1 MVKESFSDTAV
12 RLRTGKTSISDNR
25 RYMPFAVE
33 LTEKLARALD
43 EAERTHKQLR
53 QFSLAYP
60 EITIED
66 AYAVQRAWMKLKL
79 ASGRTLKGHKIGLTS
94 RAMQRSS
101 NITEPDYG
109 ALLDD
114 MFFANGG
121 DVPIDRFILP
131 RVEVELAFILK
142 DRLTGPECTIFDVL
156 SATDYVVPAIEI
168 IDARIQQI
176 DPETKATRKVFDT
189 ISDNAADAGIVLG
202 GRPVKTNEVD
212 LRWVAAMLY
221 RNGVIEESGVAAAVL
236 NHPANGL
243 AWLANKLHPHG
254 VTLEPGQVILC
265 GSFTAPVPAKAGDT
279 FHVDYG
285 PLGSISVR
293 FA

>member
-1 MVKESFSDTAV
+1 
-12 RLRTGKTSISDNR
+12 
-25 RYMPFAVE
+25 MPFAVDLVE
-33 LTEKLARALD
+33 QLARALD
-43 EAERTHKQLR
+43 EAERTHQQVR
-53 QFSLAYP
+53 QFSLQYP
-60 EITIED
+60 DITIED
-66 AYAVQRAWMKLKL
+66 AYAIQRAWMRHKL
-79 ASGRTLKGHKIGLTS
+79 AGGRTLKGHKIGLTS

-121 DVPIDRFILP
+121 DVPIERFILP

-142 DRLTGPECTIFDVL
+142 QPLTGPECTIFDVL
-156 SATDYVVPAIEI
+156 NATDYVVPAIEI

-189 ISDNAADAGIVLG
+189 ISDNAADAGLVLG
-202 GRPVKTNEVD
+202 GRPVKPDAVD
-212 LRWVAAMLY
+212 LRWVAAVLY
-221 RNGVIEESGVAAAVL
+221 KNGVVEESGVAAAVL
-236 NHPANGL
+236 NHPANGV

-254 VTLEPGQVILC
+254 VTLEPGQVILG
-265 GSFTAPVPAKAGDT
+265 GSFTAPVPARGGDT

-285 PLGSISVR
+285 TLGSIAVR